1 VRATAT
7 PIGAGVRSDGTVL
20 RVEVRDEG
28 ADRVT
33 ALAIATSRP

>member
-1 VRATAT
+1 VRATAV
-7 PIGAGVRSDGTVL
+7 PVGRGQRADGTVL

-33 ALAIATSRP
+33 ALAIATSR